1 MRRIA
6 VASAVLAVAVFA
18 ACSREA
24 RIPTDEGALTGPEAS
39 LAASLSGTAD
49 SIAQRERGT
58 MDLIIQA
65 FFNALRQSDDP
76 GARALVEQSRALA
89 DSGRAAARL
98 GDRETARRYF
108 EAAHETLFDAVVLVL
123 PNANLRLAASVDT
136 IRARMLA
143 RLDTAAAPRIR
154 RVLAFVAELRGRAD
168 AALAAGDAGKA
179 LALNVRA
186 VETLRMMHRHLQ
198 RPGGPGL
205 PGDQGENPPPDGG
218 MPPGPG
224 GNPPP
229 PPPGGVRP

>member
-18 ACSREA
+18 ACGREA
-24 RIPTDEGALTGPEAS
+24 RIPTDKGDLTGPEAS

-65 FFNALRQSDDP
+65 FFNALRQSDNP
-76 GARALVEQSRALA
+76 GARALVERSRALA
-89 DSGRAAARL
+89 DSGRAAARV

-123 PNANLRLAASVDT
+123 PNVNLRLAASVDT
-136 IRARMLA
+136 IRARVLA

-154 RVLAFVAELRGRAD
+154 RVLGFVAELRGRAD
-168 AALAAGDAGKA
+168 AALGAGDEGKA
-179 LALNVRA
+179 LTLNVRA
-186 VETLRMMHRHLQ
+186 METLRMMHRHLQ

-205 PGDQGENPPPDGG
+205 PGDQGVNPPPDGG
-218 MPPGPG
+218 
-224 GNPPP
+224 
-229 PPPGGVRP
+229 RP

>member
-6 VASAVLAVAVFA
+6 VASAVLAVAALA

-24 RIPTDEGALTGPEAS
+24 RMPTDEGALTGREAS

-49 SIAQRERGT
+49 SIAQRERNT
-58 MDLIIQA
+58 MGLIVQA
-65 FFNALRQSDDP
+65 FFNALRQSDNP

-89 DSGRAAARL
+89 DSGRTAAQA

-123 PNANLRLAASVDT
+123 PNANQRVAASVDT
-136 IRARMLA
+136 ILARTLA

-154 RVLAFVAELRGRAD
+154 RVLGFVAELRGWAD

-179 LALNVRA
+179 LTLNVRA
-186 VETLRMMHRHLQ
+186 IETLRMMHRHLQ

-205 PGDQGENPPPDGG
+205 PGDQGVNPPP
-218 MPPGPG
+218 
-224 GNPPP
+224 N
-229 PPPGGVRP
+229 GVRP